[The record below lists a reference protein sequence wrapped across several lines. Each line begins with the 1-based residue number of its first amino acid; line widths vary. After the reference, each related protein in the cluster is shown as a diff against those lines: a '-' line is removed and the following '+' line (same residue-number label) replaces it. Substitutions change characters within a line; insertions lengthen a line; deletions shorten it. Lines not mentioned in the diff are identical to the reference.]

1 METWKVNE
9 LSALPSK
16 LQFDGSWKNFNFYLM
31 NFDFFGEDIV
41 ECFFHI
47 QMKLEAG
54 KMTNIH
60 FFPTRVQ
67 IPIFLFHSSVTSNE
81 NFNDNWL
88 NKIVPS
94 NIKSNII
101 FLFFIGK
108 IWTKK
113 WQISIDTKW
122 IKFEMGSR
130 TKSQ

>member
-1 METWKVNE
+1 METWKVSE
-9 LSALPSK
+9 LSAVPSK
-16 LQFDGSWKNFNFYLM
+16 LPINGSWKNFDFYLM
-31 NFDFFGEDIV
+31 NFEFFVRICRV
-41 ECFFHI
+41 VFHI
-47 QMKLEAG
+47 QMKLDAG